1 MAINYKMTLDQE
13 KKVQLVASLLERPLI
28 SILGAICTTISA
40 LLAVWGFA
48 FSMDLFKWG
57 FILLIPSVFFVS
69 LWLGRARKR
78 TLLMARLYRYHETKV
93 LTYTLSESDGII
105 RDFCNETRQVS
116 ERKRLDI
123 KSVITTKNTLFVL
136 YHSGGI
142 SAYPNTE
149 KIRNFFKG

>member
-1 MAINYKMTLDQE
+1 
-13 KKVQLVASLLERPLI
+13 
-28 SILGAICTTISA
+28 
-40 LLAVWGFA
+40 
-48 FSMDLFKWG
+48 
-57 FILLIPSVFFVS
+57 
-69 LWLGRARKR
+69 
-78 TLLMARLYRYHETKV
+78 MARLYRYHETKV